1 MTQVQQ
7 KTSISEW
14 LHETRAPFLE
24 QKHLSVIER
33 FRESYIGNLSFLPIT
48 EDITRSRTFFHPNAY
63 FGYRLGKNM
72 LTLSPTNLSRE
83 LDLYFT
89 DSNGVLKTDIEQK
102 LSALELAKQAKSE
115 KKPVI
120 AFFGGSTM
128 MGDGSRM
135 PEFTIA
141 AQVEKLLF
149 LKFGLQTCC
158 INFGVAGTS
167 SIDALNIL
175 DSDVLDQYR
184 PDVVIFY
191 DGWNCST
198 QYLFKAVM
206 ALSPT
211 LSKKIGIYDR
221 QSLFSIVHDLY
232 LAKSFNP
239 VWLFKYCLT
248 ISAIQ
253 ILSKG
258 IRFFKIK
265 ALSKFLTRCAQRL
278 PVFHGKTAIYSDI
291 HHGLSNEDLSLD
303 SVVTHAAQSY
313 IRVHESARKHCEI
326 EGTQF
331 LSFFQPHQDL
341 GNKVLTDAEKK
352 NGEMSRSML
361 MSAEV
366 YKNFHRQI
374 GETLFKKPEYFDL
387 TDCFKDIQQDVY
399 IDDGHINRYGN
410 YLVADRIS
418 EAVHQNFLYKNSAVS
433 PI

>member
-1 MTQVQQ
+1 MTPAPQN
-7 KTSISEW
+7 TAISDW
-14 LHETRAPFLE
+14 VNETQAPFLE
-24 QKHLSVIER
+24 QRHQTIIER
-33 FRESYIGNLSFLPIT
+33 FRERYIGNLSFLPIT
-48 EDITRSRTFFHPNAY
+48 DDIKRSRTFFHPNAY

-89 DSNGVLKTDIEQK
+89 DRNGVLKTDVEQD
-102 LSALELAKQAKSE
+102 LSALELANKAKSE

-128 MGDGSRM
+128 MGDGSRV
-135 PEFTIA
+135 PGFTIA

-175 DSDVLDQYR
+175 DSDVLNQYH
-184 PDVVIFY
+184 PDMVIFY

-198 QYLFKAVM
+198 QYLFKAVI
-206 ALSPT
+206 AQSPS
-211 LSKKIGIYDR
+211 LNKKIGIYDR

-232 LAKSFNP
+232 LAKSFNAF
-239 VWLFKYCLT
+239 WLFKYCLT

-253 ILSKG
+253 VLSKG
-258 IRFFKIK
+258 IRFFKNK

-278 PVFHGKTAIYSDI
+278 PVFHGKQAIYHDI
-291 HHGLSNEDLSLD
+291 YHGLTHEKVSLD
-303 SVVTHAAQSY
+303 SVVKLAAESY
-313 IRVHESARKHCEI
+313 SRIHESARKHCEI
-326 EGTQF
+326 EGVQF

-341 GNKVLTDAEKK
+341 GRKTLTDTEKR
-352 NGEMSRSML
+352 NGEASRSML
-361 MSAEV
+361 MSADV
-366 YKNFHRQI
+366 YKTFHRHLC
-374 GETLFKKPEYFDL
+374 EDLFKRPGYFDL
-387 TDCFKDIQQDVY
+387 TDCFQDIEKEVY

-418 EAVHQNFLYKNSAVS
+418 DAVQQNLLSRNV
-433 PI
+433 